1 MENLFMKAIGKN
13 DVLTENGAI
22 SNSSTG
28 MAIVD
33 QFGKA
38 GNYMGR
44 NIKDVFKD
52 QKTIWKE
59 NVINALRF
67 PFYLRLISRTIKIN
81 DGFITDKVQ
90 HGQGLRDE
98 SFKRLLWIAKNHK
111 EQFYNNLWCLPIVG
125 SWKDLFQMMFYDVEF
140 ETNCLDRKIFFQL
153 LKEGLSYEE
162 HSELIKKFM
171 PRIKSKSKLTT
182 NWTKVMNDIAKEFA
196 KFMNWDNKT
205 YNKFKS
211 SGTAHEFQKQICGG
225 MYKNINWNKIPG
237 RALNLLVSSKFL
249 ENHNL
254 VESYSEW
261 LDKQP
266 VAKYTGY
273 VYELAMAYKNSFKNS
288 FKNNKIPLYKSKTL
302 DKQFDSLIETAQ
314 KDSIIK
320 ENVWCALDT
329 SGSMGWTFNGKVTAM
344 DICLSLGVYFSTLNK
359 GAFHKNVIMFDN
371 KSYVKQLN
379 GSFTEMLSQIPMN
392 AMGGTNFQS
401 VVDEICNIRL
411 SHRDIPLE
419 DYPTTL
425 LIVSDMQFNPSNN
438 PYSKVSD
445 RSITTN
451 YKEMKNKLYSVFPKK
466 FVDSMKFIW
475 WDVTSRKNDFPA
487 RIEDGGC
494 YMISGFD
501 GSIVNLILGEDKTKK
516 EVEKQTKTME
526 EMVEEALTQEILMQ
540 ISLY

>member
-44 NIKDVFKD
+44 NIKDVFED

-81 DGFITDKVQ
+81 DGFVTDKVQ

-98 SFKRLLWIAKNHK
+98 SFKRLLWIAKEHK

-140 ETNCLDRKIFFQL
+140 GTNCLDRKIFFQL

-196 KFMNWDNKT
+196 KFMNWDSKT

-273 VYELAMAYKNSFKNS
+273 VYELATAYKNSFKNG
-288 FKNNKIPLYKSKTL
+288 KIPLYKSKTL

-329 SGSMGWTFNGKVTAM
+329 SGSMGWSFNGKVTAM
-344 DICLSLGVYFSTLNK
+344 DICLSLGIYFSTLNK

-438 PYSKVSD
+438 LYSTVSD
-445 RSITTN
+445 KSIKTN

-475 WDVTSRKNDFPA
+475 WDVTSRRNDFPA

>member
-273 VYELAMAYKNSFKNS
+273 VYELAMAYKNSFKN
-288 FKNNKIPLYKSKTL
+288 NKIPLYKSKTL

-329 SGSMGWTFNGKVTAM
+329 SGSMRWAFNGKVTAM

-466 FVDSMKFIW
+466 FVHSMKFIW